1 MAKKLSKKPQRDGG
15 VVSINPHDPP
25 PEPTPGITAHPP
37 YSAKMSVTPSVN
49 TTPSKDGSDATR
61 SR

>member
-1 MAKKLSKKPQRDGG
+1 MGKKLPKKPARNGT

-25 PEPTPGITAHPP
+25 PEPTPGLTAHPP
-37 YSAKMSVTPSVN
+37 FSTKMSVITASQP
-49 TTPSKDGSDATR
+49 DEADD